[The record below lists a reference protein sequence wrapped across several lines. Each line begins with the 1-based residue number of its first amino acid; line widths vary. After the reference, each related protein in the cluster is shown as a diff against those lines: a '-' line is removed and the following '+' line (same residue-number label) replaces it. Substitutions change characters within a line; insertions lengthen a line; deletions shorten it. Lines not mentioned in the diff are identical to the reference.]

1 MMNLHACNRP
11 HELHFELLTL
21 FVQFLDKAQIKPIQE
36 SFMQIDQDN
45 GGTIEIDEL
54 EKAYKAM
61 RELAIGIES
70 GNPKEELFEF
80 I

>member
-21 FVQFLDKAQIKPIQE
+21 FVQFLDKSQIKPIQE
-36 SFMQIDQDN
+36 SFMQMDEDN

-54 EKAYKAM
+54 ETSYKAM
-61 RELAIGIES
+61 RELAIGIE
-70 GNPKEELFEF
+70 
-80 I
+80 